1 MQLVRNQPARP
12 HIAQRSAALALIAAV
27 VLWLALALFTRATV
41 GESFGKRTDFTP
53 SLIAAHVLREGG
65 SPYTP
70 EVTARIQEAMFGS
83 QLPADEDQQRVAHPA
98 YTAVFLLPFTFVAE
112 ETAIAL
118 WSSLQLV
125 LLIAT
130 PLIWMN
136 IIGWSPRPGVTAL
149 IILSSLFLFRYP
161 MMTYVLGQFIGTI
174 VFGFSLAI
182 WCLHRGRPVAAGL
195 ALVLCMMPPSFGV
208 FLVALALLPEIARG
222 RWRAAFV
229 FVGAM
234 ALLTLITFLR
244 IGWWIPDWLATLNAY
259 REYADP
265 YLPLAPLPLPVQIV
279 LAVSFVV
286 LSMRAVWRWWREP
299 SDMRWQDALCIVL
312 LTLMLLL
319 PQTGSYYLCTLLIVA
334 VIAAQRI
341 IRKGRFGWMGL
352 TVWLVC
358 MALPWL
364 LYLLPRRDL
373 TEVLI
378 MPLVMGILLL
388 YGSRMRLTA
397 A

>member
-1 MQLVRNQPARP
+1 MQIARKQPARP
-12 HIAQRSAALALIAAV
+12 QIAHRNTALALLLAV
-27 VLWLALALFTRATV
+27 ALWLALALFTRASV
-41 GESFGKRTDFTP
+41 GEQFGLRTDFTP

-70 EVTARIQEAMFGS
+70 EVTARIQQAMFGS
-83 QLPADEDQQRVAHPA
+83 QLPEGEDQQRVAHPA
-98 YTAVFLLPFTFVAE
+98 YTAVVLLPFTFVAE

-130 PLIWMN
+130 PFIWMN
-136 IIGWSPRPGVTAL
+136 IIGWSPRPWVTAVIL
-149 IILSSLFLFRYP
+149 LSSLFLFRYP
-161 MMTYVLGQFIGTI
+161 MMTYVLGQFVGTV

-182 WCLHRGRPVAAGL
+182 WSLRRGRPLAAGL

-222 RWRAAFV
+222 RWRAALV
-229 FVGAM
+229 FVGVM

-259 REYADP
+259 REYANP
-265 YLPLAPLPLPVQIV
+265 YLPLAPLPLAVQIA
-279 LAVSFVV
+279 LAVAIVA
-286 LSMRAVWRWWREP
+286 LSARMVWRWWRAP
-299 SDMRWQDALCIVL
+299 SDAHWQDALCAAIL
-312 LTLMLLL
+312 ALMLLL
-319 PQTGSYYLCTLLIVA
+319 PQTGSYYLSVLLIVA
-334 VIAAQRI
+334 VIAAPRL
-341 IRKGRFGWMGL
+341 IRKGRLAWMGL
-352 TVWLVC
+352 AVWVAC

-373 TEVLI
+373 TEVLL
-378 MPLVMGILLL
+378 MPLVIGVLWL
-388 YGSRMRLTA
+388 YGRRFTA